1 MLVFWVCGLG
11 LCAGALGQLVPDRI
25 YYGVGRPM
33 PMTVRADRPGDEGE
47 RERAG
52 TAFEVRLIRPVSLEV
67 VGSAAVQP
75 GPVDVAALFPR
86 LWANAPGV
94 DAEPRQEGAEG
105 EAPPLLYAQ
114 LVRVEGDRAEGVGP
128 AVVLQPMTTPGRAV
142 LDQRNPNA
150 PRVVFLREPGAERG
164 VFSGYRA
171 YIDKHVVLE
180 TEHGQIRL
188 ALRPDTAPNTAWNF
202 RHLVEGGF
210 YTDVVFHRVVSSGR
224 PGEGFVIQA
233 GDPSGTGHGGPGY
246 EIAMEPSI
254 IPHDFGVVS
263 MARERDPNSAGS
275 QFFIALS
282 RAETARL
289 DGLYCA
295 FAQVVG
301 GAEAVQ
307 AIARSP
313 VEGGSAF
320 RPRTPPR
327 ILRANLVDAPPIGEG
342 PPPVKPPGQ
351 GPVER

>member
-1 MLVFWVCGLG
+1 MLVFLACGLG
-11 LCAGALGQLVPDRI
+11 LCAGALGQLVPDRL
-25 YYGVGRPM
+25 YYGAGRPM
-33 PMTVRADRPGDEGE
+33 PMAVRADRPGDEGE
-47 RERAG
+47 SERAG
-52 TAFEVRLIRPVSLEV
+52 AALEVRLIRPVSLEV
-67 VGSAAVQP
+67 VGVAAVQP
-75 GPVDVAALFPR
+75 GPIDLAALFPR
-86 LWANAPGV
+86 LWAMAPGG
-94 DAEPRQEGAEG
+94 DAEPGQEGAEG
-105 EAPPLLYAQ
+105 VPRPLLYAQ

-128 AVVLQPMTTPGRAV
+128 AVVLQPMSTPARAV
-142 LDQRNPNA
+142 LDQRNPSV
-150 PRVVFLREPGAERG
+150 PRVVYLREPGAERD

-171 YIDKHVVLE
+171 YTDRHVVLE
-180 TEHGQIRL
+180 TEHGPIRL
-188 ALRPDTAPNTAWNF
+188 ALRPDAAPNTAWNF

-246 EIAMEPSI
+246 EIAMEPST

-327 ILRANLVDAPPIGEG
+327 ILRAYLVDAPSIGEG
-342 PPPVKPPGQ
+342 PVPEKPPGQ